1 MAIVEIPVDPTDLF
15 STQTTTLD
23 GVPYLLTLRYNSR
36 EACYYLQI
44 QSVDATTTYSQGIKL
59 VSNYPLLG
67 FGVAT
72 GYAGPPGELMCQSFS
87 TDDSP
92 ARLGDIGSGQRC
104 TLFYIEEAD
113 MLAGGSESWRNPD
126 GVEGL

>member
-1 MAIVEIPVDPTDLF
+1 MATVVIPVDPVNLF

-23 GVPYLLTLRYNSR
+23 GVPYLLTFLYNSR
-36 EACYYLQI
+36 ESCYYLQI
-44 QSVDATTTYSQGIKL
+44 QSVDGVITYLQGVKL

-67 FGVAT
+67 FGVPT

-92 ARLGDIGSGQRC
+92 ARLGDIGDGQRC
-104 TLFYIEEAD
+104 LLVYIEEAD
-113 MLAGGSESWRNPD
+113 TLAGGSESWRNPD